1 AECCMSS
8 PAALRAQRL
17 IVPLRELYDQA
28 CAVEGNHAA
37 DIAAI
42 DSAFE
47 ASARNLLHYLAVRQ
61 HDIRPLQ
68 TELAAL
74 GLSSLGRLEAH
85 TLTTLQAVLVALHR
99 LSDQPAPTF
108 AEHPPVTFFTGPM
121 LLNQHSLQLN
131 KGPYVPAAVRLLNG
145 VLERMSTHQAK
156 KRSMLRKLS
165 VSQV

>member
-1 AECCMSS
+1 MSS

-121 LLNQHSLQLN
+121 LLNQHSLQLL
-131 KGPYVPAAVRLLNG
+131 G
-145 VLERMSTHQAK
+145 
-156 KRSMLRKLS
+156 
-165 VSQV
+165 